1 MRIMLCF
8 FVIVN
13 CSFNNLYTRLQV
25 ASLWRNVN
33 ACVSDVITVRHAVHT
48 LL

>member
-1 MRIMLCF
+1 LHA
-8 FVIVN
+8 
-13 CSFNNLYTRLQV
+13 RLQGYGV
-25 ASLWRNVN
+25 GYNVN

>member
-1 MRIMLCF
+1 MQD
-8 FVIVN
+8 
-13 CSFNNLYTRLQV
+13 YK

-33 ACVSDVITVRHAVHT
+33 TCVSYVITARHAVHT

>member
-1 MRIMLCF
+1 MQD
-8 FVIVN
+8 
-13 CSFNNLYTRLQV
+13 YK